1 MNYFLSFLW
10 RGNGPLISSSFFKRK
25 TKLLFS
31 WLCWVRPV
39 SLLIRI
45 YGGGGGGHFNGQ
57 QLITHFYHSNRQKVY
72 DSSSFVFLFLFF
84 FNFFFIY
91 IYLWLTVTAGR
102 AAGFIS
108 SSQLWYLFSLLDD
121 VRWLYTSTYLC
132 NNRLGLAVCVRLD
145 TSQRIFV
152 PDFFFFH
159 PTLWWLYQGE
169 DFIFFSFFFFLLL
182 LSWLLWY
189 PSTCTYAARKEE
201 NSIWGGRIV
210 SKTYAAI
217 HPSIVVVRWW

>member
-1 MNYFLSFLW
+1 MIVLSQTCLSVDPHLW
-10 RGNGPLISSSFFKRK
+10 R
-25 TKLLFS
+25 
-31 WLCWVRPV
+31 
-39 SLLIRI
+39 
-45 YGGGGGGHFNGQ
+45 GGGHFNGQ
-57 QLITHFYHSNRQKVY
+57 QLIAHFFHNRQKVY

-91 IYLWLTVTAGR
+91 IYLWLTVT
-102 AAGFIS
+102 AGFIS

-152 PDFFFFH
+152 PDFFFFFFFH

-169 DFIFFSFFFFLLL
+169 DFIFFSFFSFLLL

-201 NSIWGGRIV
+201 NSIWGGKDRV
-210 SKTYAAI
+210 EGLRR